1 MVLRRKPKTEDEF
14 LSQGSTV
21 LDSNPETKIE
31 IVEDR
36 TNLEVKFLARVPAKI
51 VDLIDFDRKSEL
63 PKQSRNSWLIN
74 AAVNELKRRGKM

>member
-21 LDSNPETKIE
+21 LDPKPEPETVKELI
-31 IVEDR
+31 
-36 TNLEVKFLARVPAKI
+36 NQEVKFLARVPALI
-51 VDLIDFDRKSEL
+51 VELIDIDRKSEL